1 MALFIFFLF
10 SLHEPAHLF
19 FLFSLHEPA
28 LRIYRI
34 CIYLLLFL
42 IECDQ
47 KNSCNDY
54 ELKTFG
60 EAGKGNGQ
68 FKDLAGMQT
77 DEFGNMFINDAGNHR
92 LQIFDKNL
100 TFRGILKTKGFQLNR
115 PSGLI
120 LQRDQNCLYILN
132 LRDSSMI
139 KCRIIVTS
147 HQNPDKPNGI

>member
-1 MALFIFFLF
+1 MALFIFLIKIFF
-10 SLHEPAHLF
+10 SYSVLHD
-19 FLFSLHEPA
+19 PA

-34 CIYLLLFL
+34 CIYFLLFL

-68 FKDLAGMQT
+68 FKDLAGIQT
-77 DEFGNMFINDAGNHR
+77 DEFGNLFINDAGNHR

-120 LQRDQNCLYILN
+120 LQRDQNFLYILN

-139 KCRIIVTS
+139 KCRLIVTS